1 MQTVVNLHQGF
12 QLNIIPVI
20 FAAILFFIV
29 IYLVSGKKARKPGAA
44 KDFPSRNETYQFM
57 YNQLLEKEATAVK

>member
-20 FAAILFFIV
+20 IAAILFFAI
-29 IYLVSGKKARKPGAA
+29 IYLVSAKKAKKTSK
-44 KDFPSRNETYQFM
+44 KDFASRSETYQFM
-57 YNQLLEKEATAVK
+57 YNQLLEKEAS

>member
-20 FAAILFFIV
+20 IAAILFFVV
-29 IYLVSGKKARKPGAA
+29 IYIISGKKAKKTNG
-44 KDFPSRNETYQFM
+44 KDFPSRSETYQFM
-57 YNQLLEKEATAVK
+57 YNQLLEKEATAAK

>member
-20 FAAILFFIV
+20 TAAILFFVV
-29 IYLVSGKKARKPGAA
+29 IYIISAKKAKKTG
-44 KDFPSRNETYQFM
+44 KQDFISRSEAYQFM
-57 YNQLLEKEATAVK
+57 YNQLLDKEAAAVK